1 MHVSSTFFIRLLV
14 LERLIFYG
22 NILIVQAC
30 AQCFL
35 IEKLLKNKNVVAKD
49 AKIWGKGQPYLY
61 SYISK
66 LKTFLW
72 ATKKGQKDV
81 NVK

>member
-22 NILIVQAC
+22 NILIVQGC

-35 IEKLLKNKNVVAKD
+35 IEKLLKNKNVVAKMQ
-49 AKIWGKGQPYLY
+49 KFGEKVNLI
-61 SYISK
+61 YIVI
-66 LKTFLW
+66 FL
-72 ATKKGQKDV
+72 
-81 NVK
+81 N